1 MKECNEPLSAAAGE
15 TEESAPNTPPGV
27 VRGEGC
33 SRSPGIKSQV
43 DNVGNA
49 IAKTSIIFYREIAT
63 NDQITF

>member
-33 SRSPGIKSQV
+33 SRSPGTKSQV
-43 DNVGNA
+43 ETTFGTQLLKSLSYFT
-49 IAKTSIIFYREIAT
+49 AK
-63 NDQITF
+63 